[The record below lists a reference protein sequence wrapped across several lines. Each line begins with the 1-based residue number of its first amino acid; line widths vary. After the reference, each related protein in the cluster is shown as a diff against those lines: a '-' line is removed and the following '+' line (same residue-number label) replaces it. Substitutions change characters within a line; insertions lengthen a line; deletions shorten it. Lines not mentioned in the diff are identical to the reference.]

1 MISKK
6 QKQNIILIMIVLLG
20 IFLAYSLRIIF
31 SAILGAIIL
40 YTLFRNTYIKLV
52 VEKKWR
58 NIFAFIFIAL
68 STFTVIILPFF
79 TLSWMVID
87 KLSYFNSNPKYIQD
101 LISHLSSIS
110 GIDLNHSSIL
120 ETVIKNIETWA
131 LGSC

>member
-6 QKQNIILIMIVLLG
+6 QKQNIILIMIILLG
-20 IFLAYSLRIIF
+20 LFLAYSLRIIF

-52 VEKKWR
+52 VERKWR

-68 STFTVIILPFF
+68 STFTIIILPFF

-87 KLSYFNSNPKYIQD
+87 KQPIPNATKEKVKRTLSKPPSKPTPTKIMP
-101 LISHLSSIS
+101 
-110 GIDLNHSSIL
+110 
-120 ETVIKNIETWA
+120 
-131 LGSC
+131 